1 MANDTGSVKIKV
13 KLAAYDIKLLDTTVK
28 NIVANVVKTGAQVVG
43 PVMLPV
49 ERKVWA
55 VNKSPHVYKS
65 SMEHFEMRTHRRLIL
80 ISQWNPKTIEALQ
93 GVNVPAGVSVEL
105 NQK

>member
-1 MANDTGSVKIKV
+1 MANDTSAYKIKV

-28 NIVANVVKTGAQVVG
+28 NIVANVLKTGAQVVG

-49 ERKVWA
+49 ERRVWA
-55 VNKSPHVYKS
+55 VNKSPHVYKA
-65 SMEHFEMRTHRRLIL
+65 SMEHFEMRTHKRLIL
-80 ISQWNPKTIEALQ
+80 ISNWNPKTIEALQ

>member
-1 MANDTGSVKIKV
+1 MANDSAYKIKV
-13 KLAAYDIKLLDTTVK
+13 KLAAYDIKLLDITVK
-28 NIVANVVKTGAQVVG
+28 NIVANVLKTGAQIIG

-55 VNKSPHVYKS
+55 VNRSPHVYKA
-65 SMEHFEMRTHRRLIL
+65 SMEHFEMRTHKRLIL
-80 ISQWNPKTIEALQ
+80 ISNWNPKTIESLQ
-93 GVNVPAGVSVEL
+93 SVNVPAGVSVEL